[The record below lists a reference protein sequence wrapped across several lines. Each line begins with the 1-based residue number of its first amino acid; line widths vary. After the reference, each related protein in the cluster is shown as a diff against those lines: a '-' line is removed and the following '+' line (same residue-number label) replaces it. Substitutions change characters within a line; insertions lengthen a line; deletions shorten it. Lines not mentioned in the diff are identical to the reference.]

1 MGIGRQESAGFM
13 TAGSRKPRLET
24 WARLLRMSDELVVE
38 RKQIGVDAEGTFY
51 WTPRCTFEFSKKF
64 SPTVGV
70 NRCRRSILTL
80 QRRRR
85 CFLLFGRSHFLG
97 TPRHQ
102 SVKVEARFG
111 HPWAEAIDYVVND
124 VPVDSN
130 LKI

>member
-1 MGIGRQESAGFM
+1 MEWESRRQESAGFM

-85 CFLLFGRSHFLG
+85 CFLLFGRSHFS
-97 TPRHQ
+97 RHTAA
-102 SVKVEARFG
+102 SISKGRSEIW
-111 HPWAEAIDYVVND
+111 P
-124 VPVDSN
+124 PVGRGN
-130 LKI
+130 RLRRQ